1 MLTGL
6 ISSSAFLLNPY
17 TPSFDS
23 PLTSFRFFFVVL
35 CAFARYVLGGFEK
48 RVEEKYIRPL
58 VPYRSSTP
66 SSVGPSGAAT
76 PSSNGAVAR
85 GTPSPPAGPSD
96 EVSPEEL
103 LSAAGIGPHWLP
115 PLAERRVPL
124 WDETEGLVIIAQN
137 APKVSCNISV
147 LSLLICLS

>member
-1 MLTGL
+1 M
-6 ISSSAFLLNPY
+6 
-17 TPSFDS
+17 
-23 PLTSFRFFFVVL
+23 
-35 CAFARYVLGGFEK
+35 GGFEK

-66 SSVGPSGAAT
+66 SSAGAKSVAT

-85 GTPSPPAGPSD
+85 GTPSPPVGATD

-115 PLAERRVPL
+115 PLADRRVPL

-137 APKVSCNISV
+137 APKVSCSM
-147 LSLLICLS
+147 SCY